1 MGWGL
6 ALLGLGIGM
15 GLAVVGGGL
24 GIGRLSA
31 SALEGS
37 ARQPE
42 LLGTL
47 RNTAIVFAAL
57 IEAFT
62 FLVIILTFVLAGQA
76 MKKADEPAA
85 GAKSAAVA
93 TEHPGQ

>member
-6 ALLGLGIGM
+6 ALLGLGVGM

-42 LLGTL
+42 MLGTL

-76 MKKADEPAA
+76 MKKEEAPA
-85 GAKSAAVA
+85 GGTKTPAVA
-93 TEHPGQ
+93 PENPGK

>member
-1 MGWGL
+1 
-6 ALLGLGIGM
+6 
-15 GLAVVGGGL
+15 VVGGGL

-76 MKKADEPAA
+76 MKKADAPAPD
-85 GAKSAAVA
+85 AKPAAVA

>member
-1 MGWGL
+1 MGWGF
-6 ALLGLGIGM
+6 ALLGMGVGM

-24 GIGRLSA
+24 GIGRLAA

-42 LLGTL
+42 MMGAL
-47 RNTAIVFAAL
+47 RNMAIVLLAF

-62 FLVIILTFVLAGQA
+62 FLVIILAFVLASQA
-76 MKKADEPAA
+76 MKKSD
-85 GAKSAAVA
+85 GDKAVVA
-93 TEHPGQ
+93 PTPVTSVDK